1 MPGGDG
7 TGPMGMGAGTGRGRG
22 GCSGAVQ
29 PGFFRRRFW
38 NRVAPAYSNIEPT
51 EADRQ
56 AEVSYLEGLQKNIAA
71 QLARAKEMLGGK
83 K

>member
-22 GCSGAVQ
+22 GCLGAVR
-29 PGFFRRRFW
+29 PRFARRRFLGG
-38 NRVAPAYSNIEPT
+38 VAPAYSNVEPT
-51 EADRQ
+51 EADMQ
-56 AEVSYLEGLQKNIAA
+56 AEVSYLEELQKNIAA